1 MLCRG
6 YSSLGWSQTR
16 DQDPSLANKLFPL
29 IDRGMTGGDPA
40 PQGYER
46 ESQVGLSTLVL
57 KGLCVGVCDV
67 AALPQSF

>member
-1 MLCRG
+1 MSWLFFPRLVSDFG
-6 YSSLGWSQTR
+6 IKTHLWQIGS
-16 DQDPSLANKLFPL
+16 FPL

-46 ESQVGLSTLVL
+46 ESQVELRTLVL
-57 KGLCVGVCDV
+57 KGLYVGMYDI

>member
-1 MLCRG
+1 M
-6 YSSLGWSQTR
+6 SW
-16 DQDPSLANKLFPL
+16 LFFPRVVSDYGIKTHLWQISCFLL